1 MCQFVMI
8 YMNMSFVLLC
18 VGFKELQHV
27 GDCSSPAVFKRNAS
41 NYHPH
46 THEYAKQK
54 GHKSAS

>member
-1 MCQFVMI
+1 MI